1 MDNRREF
8 ANSANG
14 DRWLLAR
21 DDATGVAY
29 VVHESNQSASG
40 AVTRIEIAKFLN
52 SGPHHPQH
60 QALLELIGTLV
71 DDNASRA
78 AG

>member
-1 MDNRREF
+1 MQQRREF

-21 DDATGVAY
+21 DETTRAAY
-29 VVHESNQSASG
+29 VIHEGNRSSGG

-60 QALLELIGTLV
+60 QALLELIATLV
-71 DDNASRA
+71 DDEAAS
-78 AG
+78 